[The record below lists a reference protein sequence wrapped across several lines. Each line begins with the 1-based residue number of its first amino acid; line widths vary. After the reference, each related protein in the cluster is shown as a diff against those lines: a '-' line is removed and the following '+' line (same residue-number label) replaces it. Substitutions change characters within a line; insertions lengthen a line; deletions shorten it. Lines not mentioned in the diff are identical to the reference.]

1 MAEEEAVAPAPS
13 PVPSDLKRKLEDVEP
28 HDPHADNM
36 PRDSALDP
44 DAQDN
49 DAAPSDL
56 SEAKR
61 PRLDDDKTDGLA
73 SENGFEAEKLHEP
86 DKEEEEGLQQNELN
100 KQAEDGD
107 SPAKEAEETVKPEQ
121 YEGTAEE
128 TDGQSADNP
137 ETADA
142 ELGKVESFEAD
153 NGQEPAKE
161 DNKQPSDDL
170 PQQEVDDGTTIT
182 RKMEVPNA
190 KVGVLIGKA
199 GDTIR
204 YLQYNSGA
212 KIQIMRDADADRDA
226 PTRPVEIIGT
236 LNSII
241 KAEKLINAVI
251 AEADAG
257 GSPSLVARGLATT
270 QAAGAAD
277 QIEIQVP
284 NEKVGLII
292 GRGGE
297 TIKGLQTRSGAR
309 IQLIPQHLPEG
320 DGSKE
325 RTVRVTGDKKQIEI
339 AREMIKDVMN
349 QVCFFTLHHFL
360 HKFSR
365 HELVEL
371 LRLLSRGLV
380 VLTVRPSPLS
390 GGFNQQGYRPRGNS
404 GPPQWGPRGHPPQTS
419 YDYQQRG
426 PYPSHNSHY
435 QPPYGGYPSHQ
446 MAPRSNFGSSWE
458 QRPHSMQGPP
468 QSGGY
473 DYYSRQGGVS
483 NQHLTSIPGHGPGPS
498 PAPAMGPPPSQS
510 SYNYGQP
517 RGPAD
522 YAHPPPYSQA
532 APQHGYGHG
541 YEEKYE
547 NHTPVQHPYGGHG
560 SAQPGYA
567 QPGPQPGYA
576 PQQQYGKPPSY
587 GMQSQGP
594 QTYGPPANQPGEV
607 PYQGPTAQSYG
618 SNVPPQQQ
626 YAYASSG
633 PTQQSYPPYGS
644 APPSDGYSQP
654 PAVGGQAYPQQG
666 SQPVPGYSQ
675 PTAYAQ
681 ASSAAG
687 YGQYPPSQQGY
698 SEQTQAPNNAGYGYQ
713 GAQDSGYG
721 GAPAAT
727 YGAPP
732 ASGQA
737 TYAQTTAAQPT
748 YDQSVP
754 QSGSYAAAPG
764 SAPAG
769 YGKTVSPQPGYAQY
783 DSAQMYAAPR

>member
-1 MAEEEAVAPAPS
+1 MAEEEAVAAVPS
-13 PVPSDLKRKLEDVEP
+13 PIASDHKRKLEDLEP
-28 HDPHADNM
+28 QDHPVDM
-36 PRDSALDP
+36 PRDAG
-44 DAQDN
+44 DN
-49 DAAPSDL
+49 DVTPSD
-56 SEAKR
+56 SSDAKR
-61 PRLDDDKTDGLA
+61 PRLDEDDTDGLA
-73 SENGFEAEKLHEP
+73 SENGFQAEESDEP
-86 DKEEEEGLQQNELN
+86 VKAEEEAPQQNELN

-107 SPAKEAEETVKPEQ
+107 SPSKEAQDIVKPEQ
-121 YEGTAEE
+121 VKGSMEE
-128 TDGQSADNP
+128 THQQPIDNL
-137 ETADA
+137 ETSDP
-142 ELGKVESFEAD
+142 ELGKVESFEGD
-153 NGQEPAKE
+153 YGQDPPKE
-161 DNKQPSDDL
+161 NNEQPSDEL
-170 PQQEVDDGTTIT
+170 PQQEVDDGSTIT
-182 RKMEVPNA
+182 RRMEVPNA

-226 PTRPVEIIGT
+226 PTRPLEIIGT
-236 LNSII
+236 LSSIN

-257 GSPSLVARGLATT
+257 GSPSLVARGLAASL
-270 QAAGAAD
+270 AAGVAD

-309 IQLIPQHLPEG
+309 IQVLIPQHLPEG

-339 AREMIKDVMN
+339 AREMIKDVMS
-349 QVCFFTLHHFL
+349 Q
-360 HKFSR
+360 
-365 HELVEL
+365 
-371 LRLLSRGLV
+371 
-380 VLTVRPSPLS
+380 TVRPSPHS
-390 GGFNQQGYRPRGNS
+390 GGFNQQGYRPRGTG
-404 GPPQWGPRGHPPQTS
+404 GPPQWGPRGHPSQSGS

-426 PYPSHNSHY
+426 PYPSQNSHY

-446 MAPRSNFGSSWE
+446 MAPRSNFGPSWE
-458 QRPHSMQGPP
+458 QRPHNMQGPS

-473 DYYSRQGGVS
+473 DYYGRQGGVS
-483 NQHLTSIPGHGPGPS
+483 NPQLTSIPGHGPGPS
-498 PAPAMGPPPSQS
+498 PAPAMGPAPSQS
-510 SYNYGQP
+510 NYNYGQP

-547 NHTPVQHPYGGHG
+547 NHTPVQHPYGGVGHG
-560 SAQPGYA
+560 ST

-587 GMQSQGP
+587 AMQSQGP
-594 QTYGPPANQPGEV
+594 QSYGPPTNQPGEV

-618 SNVPPQQQ
+618 PNVPPQQQ
-626 YAYASSG
+626 YPYAASSG

-644 APPSDGYSQP
+644 VPPSDGYSQP
-654 PAVGGQAYPQQG
+654 PPATGQAYPQQG
-666 SQPVPGYSQ
+666 SQPVAGYSQ

-681 ASSAAG
+681 ASTAG
-687 YGQYPPSQQGY
+687 YGQYAPSQQGY
-698 SEQTQAPNNAGYGYQ
+698 SEQQQAPNNAGYGYQ

-721 GAPAAT
+721 GGSAAT
-727 YGAPP
+727 YGAQPT
-732 ASGQA
+732 SGQA
-737 TYAQTTAAQPT
+737 TYAQTTAAQPS

-754 QSGSYAAAPG
+754 QSGGHAAATTPG
-764 SAPAG
+764 SATA
-769 YGKTVSPQPGYAQY
+769 PQPGYPQY
-783 DSAQMYAAPR
+783 DSTQMYAAPR

>member
-1 MAEEEAVAPAPS
+1 MAEEEVVAAAPS
-13 PVPSDLKRKLEDVEP
+13 PVPYDHKRKLEDVEP
-28 HDPHADNM
+28 QAPHVGM
-36 PRDSALDP
+36 PVDSAVDP
-44 DAQDN
+44 DADN
-49 DAAPSDL
+49 NDVAASDS

-61 PRLDDDKTDGLA
+61 PRLDDDKTDGGLA
-73 SENGFEAEKLHEP
+73 SENGFQAGKSDEP
-86 DKEEEEGLQQNELN
+86 AKVEEEALQQNEVN
-100 KQAEDGD
+100 KQSEDGD
-107 SPAKEAEETVKPEQ
+107 APSDEAQATAKPEQ
-121 YEGTAEE
+121 VEGTTEE
-128 TDGQSADNP
+128 TEQLSTDNHK
-137 ETADA
+137 TTDA
-142 ELGKVESFEAD
+142 QLGKVESSETD

-161 DNKQPSDDL
+161 DNKEPSEEMN
-170 PQQEVDDGTTIT
+170 QQEVDDGSTIT

-212 KIQIMRDADADRDA
+212 KIQIMRDADADREA
-226 PTRPVEIIGT
+226 STRPVEIIGT
-236 LNSII
+236 LTSII

-277 QIEIQVP
+277 HIEIQVP

-309 IQLIPQHLPEG
+309 IQVLIPQHLPEG

-349 QVCFFTLHHFL
+349 Q
-360 HKFSR
+360 
-365 HELVEL
+365 
-371 LRLLSRGLV
+371 
-380 VLTVRPSPLS
+380 TVRPSPLS
-390 GGFNQQGYRPRGNS
+390 GGFNQPPYRPRGTT
-404 GPPQWGPRGHPPQTS
+404 GPPQWGPRGHPAQPAS

-426 PYPSHNSHY
+426 PYPSQNSHY
-435 QPPYGGYPSHQ
+435 QHPPYGGYPSHQ

-468 QSGGY
+468 QTGGY
-473 DYYSRQGGVS
+473 DYYSRQGSASGPHS
-483 NQHLTSIPGHGPGPS
+483 NPIPVHGPA
-498 PAPAMGPPPSQS
+498 PAPAMGPSSAQS
-510 SYNYGQP
+510 NYNYGQP
-517 RGPAD
+517 HGPAD
-522 YAHPPPYSQA
+522 YSHQAYSHTAH
-532 APQHGYGHG
+532 QHSYGHG

-547 NHTPVQHPYGGHG
+547 NHTQAQHPYG
-560 SAQPGYA
+560 SSQPGYA
-567 QPGPQPGYA
+567 QSGPQPGYA

-594 QTYGPPANQPGEV
+594 QTYGPAANQPEV

-618 SNVPPQQQ
+618 PNVSVPSQQQ
-626 YAYASSG
+626 YPYASG
-633 PTQQSYPPYGS
+633 APMQQSYPPYGS

-654 PAVGGQAYPQQG
+654 PPVTGQAYLHQG

-675 PTAYAQ
+675 PSAQQATAYAP
-681 ASSAAG
+681 ASTATG

-698 SEQTQAPNNAGYGYQ
+698 SEQPAPTNAGYGYQ
-713 GAQDSGYG
+713 GAQDPAYG
-721 GAPAAT
+721 GASAAT
-727 YGAPP
+727 YGAAP
-732 ASGQA
+732 SGQT
-737 TYAQTTAAQPT
+737 TYAQSTAAQPT

-754 QSGSYAAAPG
+754 QSGGYAAAPG
-764 SAPAG
+764 SAPVA
-769 YGKTVSPQPGYAQY
+769 YAKTVSPQPGYQQY
-783 DSAQMYAAPR
+783 DSTQMYAAPR

>member
-1 MAEEEAVAPAPS
+1 MADEEAVAAAPT
-13 PVPSDLKRKLEDVEP
+13 PVASDHKRKLEDLEP
-28 HDPHADNM
+28 QDSSDDM
-36 PRDSALDP
+36 PRGSDVDP
-44 DAQDN
+44 DTEEN
-49 DAAPSDL
+49 DGTPSDL
-56 SEAKR
+56 SDAKR
-61 PRLDDDKTDGLA
+61 PRLDEDDTGGLA
-73 SENGFEAEKLHEP
+73 SEDGFQAEESDEP
-86 DKEEEEGLQQNELN
+86 AKEEDEAPQQNEVN
-100 KQAEDGD
+100 KQADDGD
-107 SPAKEAEETVKPEQ
+107 SPSNEAQDIVNPEQ
-121 YEGTAEE
+121 VKGTTEE
-128 TDGQSADNP
+128 TDQQSTDNLDN
-137 ETADA
+137 ADA
-142 ELGKVESFEAD
+142 ELGKVESSEAD
-153 NGQEPAKE
+153 NGQEPTKE
-161 DNKQPSDDL
+161 DNGQEPTKEDNEQPSDEL
-170 PQQEVDDGTTIT
+170 LQQEIDDGSTIT

-226 PTRPVEIIGT
+226 PTRPLEIIGT
-236 LNSII
+236 LSSIN
-241 KAEKLINAVI
+241 KAAKLINAVI

-270 QAAGAAD
+270 QASGDAD

-349 QVCFFTLHHFL
+349 Q
-360 HKFSR
+360 
-365 HELVEL
+365 
-371 LRLLSRGLV
+371 
-380 VLTVRPSPLS
+380 TVRPSPHS
-390 GGFNQQGYRPRGNS
+390 GGFNQQGYRPRGTS
-404 GPPQWGPRGHPPQTS
+404 GPPQWGPRGHPSQTGS

-426 PYPSHNSHY
+426 PYPSQNSHY

-446 MAPRSNFGSSWE
+446 MAPRSSFGPSWE
-458 QRPHSMQGPP
+458 QRPHNMQGTP

-473 DYYSRQGGVS
+473 DYYGRQGGVS
-483 NQHLTSIPGHGPGPS
+483 NPHLTSIPGHGPGPS
-498 PAPAMGPPPSQS
+498 PAPAMAQS
-510 SYNYGQP
+510 NYNYGQP

-547 NHTPVQHPYGGHG
+547 NHTSVQHPYGGHV
-560 SAQPGYA
+560 PT

-576 PQQQYGKPPSY
+576 SQQQYGKPPSY
-587 GMQSQGP
+587 AMQSQGP
-594 QTYGPPANQPGEV
+594 QSYGPPTNQPGEV
-607 PYQGPTAQSYG
+607 PYQGPTAQPYG
-618 SNVPPQQQ
+618 PNVPPQQQ
-626 YAYASSG
+626 YPYASSG

-654 PAVGGQAYPQQG
+654 PPATGQAYPQQG
-666 SQPVPGYSQ
+666 TQPVAGYTQ

-681 ASSAAG
+681 ASAAAG

-698 SEQTQAPNNAGYGYQ
+698 SEQQAPNNAGYGYQ

-721 GAPAAT
+721 GGPAAT
-727 YGAPP
+727 YGAQPT
-732 ASGQA
+732 SGQA

-748 YDQSVP
+748 YDQSAP
-754 QSGSYAAAPG
+754 QSGGYAAAG

-769 YGKTVSPQPGYAQY
+769 YGKAVSPQPGYPQY
-783 DSAQMYAAPR
+783 DSTQMYAAPR

>member
-1 MAEEEAVAPAPS
+1 MAEEEAVAAAPS

-73 SENGFEAEKLHEP
+73 SENGFEAEKSHEP
-86 DKEEEEGLQQNELN
+86 AKEEEEGLLQNELN
-100 KQAEDGD
+100 KQAEGGD

-236 LNSII
+236 LSSII

-251 AEADAG
+251 AEVADAG

-297 TIKGLQTRSGAR
+297 TIKGLQTKSGAR

-349 QVCFFTLHHFL
+349 Q
-360 HKFSR
+360 
-365 HELVEL
+365 
-371 LRLLSRGLV
+371 
-380 VLTVRPSPLS
+380 TVRPSPLS

-483 NQHLTSIPGHGPGPS
+483 NPHLTSIPGHGPGPS

-522 YAHPPPYSQA
+522 YVHPPPYSQA

-607 PYQGPTAQSYG
+607 AYQGPTAQSYG

-654 PAVGGQAYPQQG
+654 PAVGGQAYPQPG

-732 ASGQA
+732 AGGQA

-783 DSAQMYAAPR
+783 DSTQMYAAPR